1 MKRSRFSE
9 TQVVKILKQHE
20 AGISVKELCKEH
32 GISAATFYNWKGK
45 YGGMD
50 ASQLKKLKEM
60 ESELSRYKQMYAELA
75 HQNYALKDL
84 IEKKPLGPTGKRCS
98 ADYLVEEH
106 RLSLRTACMLLC
118 LSTSVYYYRPKARDD
133 GELIAELDR
142 LAQEHPTY
150 GFRKMFLMLRHQ
162 GHPWNHKR
170 VYRVY
175 KEMKLNV
182 RRKRKRR
189 IPQRVK
195 EPLTLPIGPNI
206 VWSMD
211 FMHDSLSY
219 GKSFRVLNIIDD
231 FNREALWSAADV
243 SIGSQR
249 LVRELDRLVAFRGK
263 PQMIRVDNGPE
274 FTSANFQLWCRAK
287 NIEIKY
293 IQPGKPVQNSLIERF
308 NRSYRQ
314 EVLNAYL
321 FESLSQ
327 VRTLTEQWVEHYNEK
342 RPHEALQ
349 KMTPRE
355 FLNKYGKASFSIS
368 NNDVI
373 CKT

>member
-1 MKRSRFSE
+1 
-9 TQVVKILKQHE
+9 
-20 AGISVKELCKEH
+20 
-32 GISAATFYNWKGK
+32 
-45 YGGMD
+45 
-50 ASQLKKLKEM
+50 
-60 ESELSRYKQMYAELA
+60 
-75 HQNYALKDL
+75 
-84 IEKKPLGPTGKRCS
+84 
-98 ADYLVEEH
+98 
-106 RLSLRTACMLLC
+106 MLLSP
-118 LSTSVYYYRPKARDD
+118 STSVYYCRPKERDD
-133 GELIAELDR
+133 GEFDSGTGR

-150 GFRKMFLMLRHQ
+150 GFRKMFLVLRHQ
-162 GHPWNHKR
+162 GHVWNHKR

-189 IPQRVK
+189 VPQRVK

-211 FMHDSLSY
+211 FMHDSLNY
-219 GKSFRVLNIIDD
+219 GKSFRTLNVIDD
-231 FNREALWSAADV
+231 FNREALWNVADV

-249 LVRELDRLVAFRGK
+249 LVRELDRLISSRGR
-263 PQMIRVDNGPE
+263 PDVIRVDNGPE
-274 FTSANFQLWCRAK
+274 FTSANFQLWCKDK

-293 IQPGKPVQNSLIERF
+293 IQPGKPVQDSLIERF

-314 EVLNAYL
+314 EVLDAYL

-327 VRTLTEQWVEHYNEK
+327 VRVLTEQWVEHYNQK

-349 KMTPRE
+349 KLTPKE
-355 FLNKYGKASFSIS
+355 FLNKYGKASFSITE
-368 NNDVI
+368 NKLI

>member
-1 MKRSRFSE
+1 
-9 TQVVKILKQHE
+9 
-20 AGISVKELCKEH
+20 
-32 GISAATFYNWKGK
+32 
-45 YGGMD
+45 
-50 ASQLKKLKEM
+50 
-60 ESELSRYKQMYAELA
+60 
-75 HQNYALKDL
+75 
-84 IEKKPLGPTGKRCS
+84 
-98 ADYLVEEH
+98 
-106 RLSLRTACMLLC
+106 
-118 LSTSVYYYRPKARDD
+118 
-133 GELIAELDR
+133 
-142 LAQEHPTY
+142 
-150 GFRKMFLMLRHQ
+150 
-162 GHPWNHKR
+162 
-170 VYRVY
+170 
-175 KEMKLNV
+175 MKLNV

-231 FNREALWSAADV
+231 FNREALWNVADV

-249 LVRELDRLVAFRGK
+249 LVRELDRLVAFRGR
-263 PQMIRVDNGPE
+263 PSIIRVDNGPE
-274 FTSANFQLWCRAK
+274 FTSANFQLWCRA
-287 NIEIKY
+287 NDIQIKY

-327 VRTLTEQWVEHYNEK
+327 VKVLTEQWVEHYNTK

-349 KMTPRE
+349 KMTPKD
-355 FLNKYGKASFSIS
+355 FLGKYGKASFSIS
-368 NNDVI
+368 NNELI